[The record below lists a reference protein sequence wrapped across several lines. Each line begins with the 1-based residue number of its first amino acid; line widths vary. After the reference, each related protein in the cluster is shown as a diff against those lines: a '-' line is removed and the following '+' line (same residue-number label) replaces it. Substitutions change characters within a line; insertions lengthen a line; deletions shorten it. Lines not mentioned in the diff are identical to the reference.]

1 MQRPLIFLAVIYL
14 FAGSAAA
21 ADTRITIQGE
31 HRRDAVDIEEN
42 TGSYYREKLKIAFS
56 PESAFSLTTVHHGGM
71 EERRHTWNLVLGD
84 IGGGLHCVLGN
95 YYVNF
100 GSGLLMGTAGPFQ
113 PDPFARKGNA
123 GDRQVFS
130 PSTSGNP
137 ASSFHGIG
145 AGIKI
150 PFSGITCSLH
160 SFYSRRERFISSAEH
175 EEGHTESSLSSLEGH
190 CEPEGMRGEPVH
202 VQTAGGACAVTVGD
216 YLTLG
221 SHCIYSDLETPE
233 GGPLLF
239 SYTGSGGN
247 GAGYASFRGYGFRM
261 EYRDENLT
269 LFAEHDVSRSVMAP
283 ENRPRENITG
293 QGTIYGMKLSLPL
306 LRTSI
311 VRKSLDRQY
320 FSPFTATLGENG
332 YHEGWFWDLKVSPF
346 RNLTVTSGVSSE
358 RRLVPSVQ
366 DEEPPVTVLRTFSG
380 VYSWKALDTLKYS
393 AAFLERTRDGVDE
406 EKQKHRFLIKIK
418 PLRQLT
424 LQWASAFQ
432 KTGETGTSSLHAIGI
447 GVTLFRRWDIALTGA
462 KAVVAMDNPVYARML
477 PMRNSNIPG
486 LFIREN
492 ARAAALRTSLKW
504 GDCYFSLRYL
514 YLQCESGDNRNTLEF
529 FGRGTL

>member
-1 MQRPLIFLAVIYL
+1 MQRPLIFFALILL
-14 FAGSAAA
+14 FVCSAAA

-31 HRRDAVDIEEN
+31 HRRDAVDIEEE

-56 PESAFSLTTVHHGGM
+56 PESAFSLTTVHRGGM
-71 EERRHTWNLVLGD
+71 EGRRHTWNLVLGD
-84 IGGGLHCVLGN
+84 IGRGLFLVTGN
-95 YYVNF
+95 FYVNF
-100 GSGLLMGTAGPFQ
+100 GIGLLMGTAGPFQ
-113 PDPFARKGNA
+113 PDPFSRKGNA
-123 GDRQVFS
+123 EDRGVFS

-145 AGIKI
+145 AGITI
-150 PFSGITCSLH
+150 PFSGISCSFH
-160 SFYSRRERFISSAEH
+160 TFYSRRERFISSAEH
-175 EEGHTESSLSSLEGH
+175 EEGHTESSISSLEGH

-202 VQTAGGACAVTVGD
+202 IQTAGGACAVTVGD

-239 SYTGSGGN
+239 SYSGSDGN
-247 GAGYASFRGYGFRM
+247 GAGYTSFSGYGFRM

-269 LFAEHDVSRSVMAP
+269 LFAEQDITRSCIVP
-283 ENRPRENITG
+283 ENRPREEITG
-293 QGTIYGMKLSLPL
+293 KGTVWGMKLSLPL

-311 VRKSLDRQY
+311 VRKFLDRQY
-320 FSPFTATLGENG
+320 YSPFTATIGETG

-346 RNLTVTSGVSSE
+346 RNLRVSSGVSSE

-380 VYSWKALDTLKYS
+380 CYSWKALDTLQYS
-393 AAFLERTRDGVDE
+393 AAFLERTRDGADE
-406 EKQKHRFLIKIK
+406 EKQKHRFLVKIR
-418 PLRQLT
+418 PLRQCT

-432 KTGETGTSSLHAIGI
+432 KTGETGTSSLHAGGIGI
-447 GVTLFRRWDIALTGA
+447 TLFRRWDIAITGA
-462 KAVVAMDNPVYARML
+462 KAVIAPDNPVYARML

-486 LFIREN
+486 FFIREN
-492 ARAAALRTSLKW
+492 AIAAAVRTSLRW
-504 GDCYFSLRYL
+504 GDCYFSLRYF
-514 YLQCESGDNRNTLEF
+514 YLQCEPGENKKTVEF
-529 FGRGTL
+529 FGRGTF